1 MSCFP
6 PLAWHKQ
13 GETERGGEQRCY
25 KNVDKDRSE
34 GKGKRRTGMPRK
46 KTTRLLAHEAVLL
59 AKGQLC
65 ETTHAGASSRWLEM
79 PEADRDQVR
88 AVTGHAE
95 PLSDVIADSESSTAA
110 GATLAGTGDSDGF
123 ELVYR
128 HMGDREFA
136 FLQQTGQL
144 PATQPYQTIVRGEEG
159 FRYCLKYFQ
168 GKKKVDTDVTTI
180 VAFAVESGL
189 VETLFRMQSK
199 VEDGAMSHGLGD
211 KGGKGLPLFNAGLT
225 HGRIF
230 WRIRLVKR
238 GDRG

>member
-1 MSCFP
+1 
-6 PLAWHKQ
+6 
-13 GETERGGEQRCY
+13 
-25 KNVDKDRSE
+25 
-34 GKGKRRTGMPRK
+34 MPRK
-46 KTTRLLAHEAVLL
+46 KPTRLFAHEAALL
-59 AKGQLC
+59 ANGQLC

-79 PEADRDQVR
+79 PAADRDQIH
-88 AVTGHAE
+88 AVIGHAA
-95 PLSDVIADSESSTAA
+95 P
-110 GATLAGTGDSDGF
+110 GF

-136 FLQQTGQL
+136 VLRQTGQL

-168 GKKKVDTDVTTI
+168 GKKKVDTGVTTI
-180 VAFAVESGL
+180 VAFAVESEL

-211 KGGKGLPLFNAGLT
+211 KGGKGLPIFNAGLM
-225 HGRIF
+225 HGHTF